1 MPRRP
6 IFMPAWDIGL
16 LRFCTLL
23 LLSSHSLDGN
33 AGMTLIAIDGP
44 AGAGK
49 TTLAAK
55 FERDLSLEN
64 SVSVIHM
71 DDLYAGW
78 ENALGEQ
85 LTQKLKE
92 IVEAFTSQ
100 NTFTISIFNWSSNS
114 FDSFQTIEPTNIL
127 IIEGVGAGQKVVRDR
142 GATVYWLDIEPS
154 IGLERVLARDGIE
167 IELQMRRWQIDQARF
182 FESDLT
188 RNHADHIITS

>member
-1 MPRRP
+1 
-6 IFMPAWDIGL
+6 
-16 LRFCTLL
+16 
-23 LLSSHSLDGN
+23 
-33 AGMTLIAIDGP
+33 MTLIAIDGP

-92 IVEAFTSQ
+92 IVEAFTSR

-127 IIEGVGAGQKVVRDR
+127 IIEGVGAGQKVVRDS

>member
-1 MPRRP
+1 
-6 IFMPAWDIGL
+6 
-16 LRFCTLL
+16 
-23 LLSSHSLDGN
+23 
-33 AGMTLIAIDGP
+33 MTLIAIDGP

-49 TTLAAK
+49 TTFAAK

-92 IVEAFTSQ
+92 IVEAFTSR

-127 IIEGVGAGQKVVRDR
+127 IIEGVGAGQKVVRDS

>member
-1 MPRRP
+1 
-6 IFMPAWDIGL
+6 
-16 LRFCTLL
+16 
-23 LLSSHSLDGN
+23 
-33 AGMTLIAIDGP
+33 MTLIAIDGP

-55 FERDLSLEN
+55 FERDLSLDN

-78 ENALGEQ
+78 ENALDEH

-92 IVEAFTSQ
+92 IVEAFTSHS
-100 NTFTISIFNWSSNS
+100 TFTISIFNWSSNS
-114 FDSFQTIEPTNIL
+114 FDSFRTIEPTDIL
-127 IIEGVGAGQKVVRDR
+127 IIEGVGAGQKAVRDA
-142 GATVYWLDIEPS
+142 GATLYWLDIEPS
-154 IGLERVLARDGIE
+154 IGLERVLARDGLDIE
-167 IELQMRRWQIDQARF
+167 IHMRTWQIDQASF

>member
-1 MPRRP
+1 MR
-6 IFMPAWDIGL
+6 IWKGVTNVNNSL
-16 LRFCTLL
+16 HCCTVPL
-23 LLSSHSLDGN
+23 LLSHLLDGN

-55 FERDLSLEN
+55 FERDLSLNN

-78 ENALGEQ
+78 ENALNKQ

-100 NTFTISIFNWSSNS
+100 STFRISIFNWSSNS
-114 FDSFQTIEPTNIL
+114 FDSFRTVEPTNIL
-127 IIEGVGAGQKVVRDR
+127 IIEGVGAGQKVVRDG
-142 GATVYWLDIEPS
+142 GATVYWIDVDPLL
-154 IGLERVLARDGIE
+154 GLERVLARDGLE
-167 IELQMRRWQIDQARF
+167 IELHMRKWQIDQARF